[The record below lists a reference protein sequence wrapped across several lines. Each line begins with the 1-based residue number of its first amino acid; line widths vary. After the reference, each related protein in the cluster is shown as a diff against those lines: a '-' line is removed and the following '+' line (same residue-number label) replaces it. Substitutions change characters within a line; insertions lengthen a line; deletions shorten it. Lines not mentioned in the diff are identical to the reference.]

1 MQISLLRKK
10 WIVYWGIILYRILL
24 DVNYAEIIAPI
35 YAYSGF
41 VNLSTDYTCAI
52 SYIVLLL
59 SMHFIIKQYSSE

>member
-35 YAYSGF
+35 YV
-41 VNLSTDYTCAI
+41 VNALY
-52 SYIVLLL
+52 Y
-59 SMHFIIKQYSSE
+59 